1 MVRLMLIQSAL
12 FRALFRLFLL
22 TAMVLQS
29 QLLHARE
36 IDQSQAVR
44 LLWSTMIA
52 IQVSNDSGNY
62 SALRDWGAP
71 SFKQSNSTRELAEI
85 FRGLREA
92 NIDLSTTLLIEPR
105 YTIKPQLTAD
115 GLLRMRGQFPLR
127 PKAINF
133 DLLFQPIMGRWQ
145 LIGVAVIA
153 GDP

>member
-1 MVRLMLIQSAL
+1 MVRLLLIESAL
-12 FRALFRLFLL
+12 FRALFRLCFL
-22 TAMVLQS
+22 AAVALQS
-29 QLLHARE
+29 QLLQARE
-36 IDQSQAVR
+36 IDQAQAAQ

-52 IQVSNDSGNY
+52 IQISNDSGNY
-62 SALRDWGAP
+62 STLRDWGAP

-85 FRGLREA
+85 FRGLRDG
-92 NIDLSTTLLIEPR
+92 NIDLSTTLLMEPR

-133 DLLFQPIMGRWQ
+133 DLLFQPIMGRWR